1 MEEKWKIIRTKCEIC
16 GKTKKKIL
24 RIEDSEEDYINSMY
38 KRKKDVNG
46 KETLICPM
54 CENFYRITG
63 NYEARGYGYKGAT
76 FPRKTVMDT
85 SKTPT
90 YGIEMEVAGNIKCID
105 KLTKLAGDEFTVGY
119 DTSVEGAMFELS
131 FSPGTYYWYAYESN
145 LNAICKM
152 LRKDKWVK
160 DSDTIGMHI
169 HIGGIN
175 KEMFMK
181 AIIYEIVT
189 NETFWDMMRVFGER
203 RLNRYCNPTVLNG
216 HHDAISWSLK
226 WGTIEFRIF
235 NMTYDITKILNRIKF
250 LRQIID
256 NATTEGV
263 AWHHFKNESKEYF
276 LKLLKESKALRV
288 ETKEKIKKLFEN
300 GRSIEMN
307 EDQKFRYERLNE
319 RLYDYVDREDR
330 GRWNNE
336 EEEQEEEYQEYGDY

>member
-152 LRKDKWVK
+152 LRK
-160 DSDTIGMHI
+160 S
-169 HIGGIN
+169 
-175 KEMFMK
+175 
-181 AIIYEIVT
+181 
-189 NETFWDMMRVFGER
+189 
-203 RLNRYCNPTVLNG
+203 
-216 HHDAISWSLK
+216 
-226 WGTIEFRIF
+226 
-235 NMTYDITKILNRIKF
+235 
-250 LRQIID
+250 
-256 NATTEGV
+256 
-263 AWHHFKNESKEYF
+263 
-276 LKLLKESKALRV
+276 
-288 ETKEKIKKLFEN
+288 
-300 GRSIEMN
+300 
-307 EDQKFRYERLNE
+307 
-319 RLYDYVDREDR
+319 
-330 GRWNNE
+330 
-336 EEEQEEEYQEYGDY
+336 YQEYLTLYLVRNSLNYIQKRKTCITDTFKRLHS